1 MVFIL
6 AGQFLI
12 PSELVVDLVKNA
24 RGVELSEL
32 SVIAAIIRLENVAP
46 DVVTTGHAYGKV
58 LLATGA
64 GRWGGSAAISC
75 HATHSSDT
83 VEQIIVFVIPIDKQG
98 RRCSVSQPA

>member
-6 AGQFLI
+6 AGQVLI

-46 DVVTTGHAYGKV
+46 DGVTTGHAYGKV
-58 LLATGA
+58 LFPQ
-64 GRWGGSAAISC
+64 IS
-75 HATHSSDT
+75 
-83 VEQIIVFVIPIDKQG
+83 
-98 RRCSVSQPA
+98 

>member
-24 RGVELSEL
+24 RGVELPEL

-46 DVVTTGHAYGKV
+46 DVMTAGPAHGKDF
-58 LLATGA
+58 L
-64 GRWGGSAAISC
+64 SADLVKLSLQQVQ
-75 HATHSSDT
+75 D
-83 VEQIIVFVIPIDKQG
+83 VGVDRLQ
-98 RRCSVSQPA
+98 

>member
-24 RGVELSEL
+24 RGVELPEL

-58 LLATGA
+58 LFPQ
-64 GRWGGSAAISC
+64 IS
-75 HATHSSDT
+75 
-83 VEQIIVFVIPIDKQG
+83 
-98 RRCSVSQPA
+98 